1 MANHPSDDSGQ
12 TGQGSSPGGEVQ
24 SPTLPLPPP
33 RDGHSLAEAVRSVL
47 DVHSDPQRPRPLS
60 LEHQRRLPVVAAR
73 EPLDRS
79 FQSRAARTLWLPS
92 DLKDAPAMRRSSLA
106 AGAWELPAAPIDW
119 GLPGRSL
126 ETWTPAQIKAEAKYE
141 RHCAGYAPRSATL
154 SAQAR
159 PTATRRPRVVRAADG
174 RRYKLSA
181 DDPHVQIFGWDD
193 RFEIY
198 PDNYPAQCVCHLTM
212 WTQRTPTSPW
222 DKQGEGTG
230 FLAGRRVCVTAS
242 HLWPGGE
249 FSGWKIDVVP
259 ADFQVGVSLLGF
271 SAHTNAHS
279 ARRASTDV
287 GTDIMVLGLYD
298 AIGDIAG
305 YFGTTG
311 YTDAWEDWNVWSLV
325 GYPYDHPGI
334 PTAQTG
340 IAVYDDDNGPDTQF
354 PDGSVFSS
362 LQLESYADEASG
374 MSGGPLFSWFEDGF
388 PYAVGVHKGREVF
401 DAGPFGVDRNSVAS
415 GGALLNGMVRWAR
428 GAWD

>member
-1 MANHPSDDSGQ
+1 MANHPSDDSRRTDQ
-12 TGQGSSPGGEVQ
+12 DRSPGDEVQ
-24 SPTLPLPPP
+24 SPTLPLPLP
-33 RDGHSLAEAVRSVL
+33 RDGHSLAEAVQGVL
-47 DVHSDPQRPRPLS
+47 DVRSDPQRPRPLS
-60 LEHQRRLPVVAAR
+60 LELQRRLPVVAAS
-73 EPLDRS
+73 EPFDRS

-92 DLKDAPAMRRSSLA
+92 DQKDTPAMRRSSLA
-106 AGAWELPAAPIDW
+106 AGAWELPTAPIGW

-126 ETWTPAQIKAEAKYE
+126 ETWTPATVKAEARYE
-141 RHCAGYAPRSATL
+141 AQCAGYAPRSAML
-154 SAQAR
+154 SPHVR
-159 PTATRRPRVVRAADG
+159 PTATRHTRVVRAQDG

-181 DDPHVQIFGWDD
+181 DPPHVQIFGWDD
-193 RFEIY
+193 CFEIY
-198 PDNYPAQCVCHLTM
+198 PIDYPAQCVCHLTM

-230 FLAGRRVCVTAS
+230 FLAGRRVCVTVS
-242 HLWPGGE
+242 HLWPDGA

-305 YFGTTG
+305 YFGTSG
-311 YTDAWEDWNVWSLV
+311 YTDDWEDWNVWSLV

-340 IAVYDDDNGPDTQF
+340 IAIYDDDNGPDTAF
-354 PDGSVFSS
+354 PDGSSYSS

-401 DAGPFGVDRNSVAS
+401 DYGFGVDCNSVAS

-428 GAWD
+428 NAWD